1 MKTTKREA
9 SDMTKVTIRLPQQL
23 VERGKIRAIKEHR
36 NFQDVIADAL
46 ETLLKTPVQ
55 REEISR

>member
-9 SDMTKVTIRLPQQL
+9 SDMVKVTIRLPQQL

-36 NFQDVIADAL
+36 NFQDVIAEAL
-46 ETLLKTPVQ
+46 EALLKTPLV
-55 REEISR
+55 REGEGR